1 MSTQSLNEDT
11 VASYLKQNNDFFNRN
26 TEILKDLEISHQA
39 NGAVSLIERQV
50 SLLRENNRQLK
61 IQLKE
66 LIDIAKENDLLSK
79 AMHQLTLDVL
89 KTQSSDEIINTTC
102 HHLKHQ
108 FDSEIISIQVIEE
121 LFPETT
127 TNDTAHTISRESQEF
142 RTLTNILNRG
152 KPICGKLTAEQ
163 LSVCFANQADA
174 TQSAAII
181 PLVKPHNG
189 DILGFIAIGS
199 SNDKR
204 FHISMGTVFLEHMGQ
219 IIGHALARYI

>member
-1 MSTQSLNEDT
+1 MSTQNLNEDI
-11 VASYLKQNNDFFNRN
+11 VVSYLKQNNDFFSRN
-26 TEILKDLEISHQA
+26 SEILKDLEISHQT

-50 SLLRENNRQLK
+50 ALLRDNNRQLK
-61 IQLKE
+61 VQLKE
-66 LIDIAKENDLLSK
+66 LIDIAKDNDQLNK

-89 KTQSSDEIINTTC
+89 KTQASDEIVNTTC

-108 FDSEIISIQVIEE
+108 FDSEIIAVQLISE
-121 LFPETT
+121 LFPDTT
-127 TNDTAHTISRESQEF
+127 TDKIIGTISRESAEF

-163 LSVCFANQADA
+163 LSVCFDNRADE

-199 SNDKR
+199 TSDKR